1 MPELKKIECTVA
13 GTIVKWYKAGGEKL
27 NADDVLCEVQTD
39 NGIKNVSYDAMDLDE
54 DHDAILNDI
63 FLHQGEVGPGDLIG
77 MIKIMKVPSES
88 ETIYDIKMPHS
99 EGMTEGIIVKWYK
112 AEGEKLST
120 GDVICV
126 VNKDWANPKFETI
139 KANVDGVLDIIL
151 VKDGDKCVPGGLIGL
166 LKNPTKSVQEV
177 TESHASKSTV
187 IEIKNLYGKSFKKKD
202 FVQLLKRTG
211 NFDEQNGIWINFFNS
226 HALVK
231 FNSEAE
237 AKETLCALNGV
248 YWPSSNQKK
257 LKVTFSN
264 DKYFQKMKMK
274 EASDKSK
281 DSNIGKSGKGGKGLN
296 AKSGPS
302 SKIEHWK
309 QLRAKGKS
317 LTGRQKKAVE
327 KAEKA
332 EEKNDVFFIAPMSK
346 IEQCKKKFMKS

>member
-1 MPELKKIECTVA
+1 MSESELKKIESTLE
-13 GTIVKWYKAGGEKL
+13 GTIVQWYKAQGEKL
-27 NADDVLCEVQTD
+27 SADDVLCEVQTD
-39 NGIKNVSYDAMDLDE
+39 DGKENVTYDAMDLDA
-54 DHDAILNDI
+54 DNHAILADI
-63 FLHQGEVGPGDLIG
+63 FLEKGKVGAGDLIG
-77 MIKIMKVPSES
+77 MIKIVKP
-88 ETIYDIKMPHS
+88 ETIYDIKMPHY
-99 EGMTEGIIVKWYK
+99 EAMTEGTIVKWYK
-112 AEGEKLST
+112 AEGEKLSA
-120 GDVICV
+120 GDVVCV
-126 VNKDWANPKFETI
+126 VNLDWTNPKFETV
-139 KANVDGVLDIIL
+139 KVSDDGVLDVIL
-151 VKDGDKCVPGGLIGL
+151 VKNGDRCQPGGLIGL

-177 TESHASKSTV
+177 TESHAPKSTV

-281 DSNIGKSGKGGKGLN
+281 DSSIGKNGKGGKELN

-327 KAEKA
+327 KAEKT
-332 EEKNDVFFIAPMSK
+332 EEKDDVFFIAPMSK
-346 IEQCKKKFMKS
+346 IEQCKKKFMKSFK